1 MESKKFSVQDLVEQ
15 VAAQSSLTKKFT
27 EEFLKELVSVIE
39 EYLEKEGVV
48 KVKGLG
54 TFKLI
59 WNEERKSVNVTTGEE
74 LILPAH
80 YKVSFTAESSVL
92 DRLNGVASSE
102 VAAAPPFT
110 QPTEP
115 STPDVSLSVA
125 ASTSTPAQSASSAE
139 EPAKPAQELPKP
151 FFIPV
156 PGKEQPAEEASVSS
170 QTAEPPV
177 VPLTGS
183 DIPQPAPAE
192 ASASESHPQ
201 SEVEAPLDIVEPNAP
216 ESKEDDFQMQRVKK
230 KGHGWIWWLLILAL
244 LAGAG
249 WYFRD
254 LWYPQARGWIDTY
267 LPTHGETVVPSDTL
281 EVEQSVFAEG
291 DSIALDDDSTSI
303 AEEYE
308 GEIPIETEQKAES
321 QEERRQRLLSE
332 YTPDVAQN
340 APVRESV
347 IVIDGS
353 RLTLFA
359 LRAYGHKDFWV
370 YIYDANRDVL
380 TSPGSLA
387 KGMSLKI
394 PDLDNLLVD
403 PDNADCLQKASQL
416 AAQY

>member
-1 MESKKFSVQDLVEQ
+1 MENKKFSLQDLVEQ

-27 EEFLKELVSVIE
+27 EEFLRELVSVIE
-39 EYLEKEGVV
+39 EYLEKDGVV

-59 WNEERKSVNVTTGEE
+59 WNDERKSVNVTTGEE

-92 DRLNGVASSE
+92 DQLNGGSNPSVMVETTAPEPVAGPAPAPTREASPAP
-102 VAAAPPFT
+102 VA
-110 QPTEP
+110 EP
-115 STPDVSLSVA
+115 A
-125 ASTSTPAQSASSAE
+125 SASGRS
-139 EPAKPAQELPKP
+139 ELPKP
-151 FFIPV
+151 FFIPI
-156 PGKEQPAEEASVSS
+156 PGKE
-170 QTAEPPV
+170 
-177 VPLTGS
+177 
-183 DIPQPAPAE
+183 E
-192 ASASESHPQ
+192 ASAPVEPSAPEPETAPMPEPAPEPASEPASTPAP
-201 SEVEAPLDIVEPNAP
+201 EPAPVPVAEAPSAGPEEVRLDNAVP
-216 ESKEDDFQMQRVKK
+216 SDQHPMERVRK
-230 KGHGWIWWLLILAL
+230 KGHGWIWWLLSL
-244 LAGAG
+244 LLLGGLG

-254 LWYPQARGWIDTY
+254 SWYPQARSRFDT
-267 LPTHGETVVPSDTL
+267 LFPQWAVQDTVASDTVY
-281 EVEQSVFAEG
+281 VELPVFAEG
-291 DSIALDDDSTSI
+291 DSINWDEDSTSV

-308 GEIPIETEQKAES
+308 GELPAEAEQPAES
-321 QEERRQRLLSE
+321 VEERRQRLLSS
-332 YTPDVAQN
+332 YTPSMAQS

-394 PDLDNLLVD
+394 PDLDALLVD
-403 PDNADCLQKASQL
+403 PDNADCLQKAAEL